1 MMLVKQES
9 RNIVLE
15 FLTNFPSKSTRTA
28 YQADLKGFFEYYNG
42 RFSHPSEIT
51 LAHLIQ
57 YREHLSSR
65 LSPMSVN
72 RKLSGVKSFL
82 TWCAQQNMIASN
94 PSSSLKLV
102 KASPEEPTL
111 AFTDSEASQIM
122 KQPDVTNFSGSM
134 HRIVLE
140 LLFKLGLRRSE
151 ISQIM
156 IRDIYEERGQRVL
169 RVKGKGDKVRLLPIG
184 KELWLTIQQHL
195 TIFDKDLSGD
205 AFLVHS
211 EGFSTMNPSTVFRIV
226 RRYAG
231 QVGITK
237 RVGAH
242 SCRATVISHLLEN
255 SVSPRDVAD
264 FAGHTSIQTT
274 IGSYDKKRDGIKNS
288 AAFKVNFKSEE
299 KC

>member
-1 MMLVKQES
+1 MQLVRQES

-15 FLTNFPSKSTRTA
+15 FLTNFPSKSTRAA
-28 YQADLKGFFEYYNG
+28 YSSDLKEFFDYYNG
-42 RFSHPSEIT
+42 LFANPSEIT

-57 YREHLSSR
+57 YREFVSSK

-82 TWCAQQNMIASN
+82 SWCASQSIITSN
-94 PSSSLKLV
+94 PSSALKMV
-102 KASPEEPTL
+102 KANPTDPTQ
-111 AFTDSEASQIM
+111 AFTDSETVEIL
-122 KQPDVTNFSGSM
+122 KQPDINTFSGSM

-151 ISQIM
+151 VSQIM
-156 IRDIYEERGQRVL
+156 LRDIYEDRGQRVL
-169 RVKGKGDKVRLLPIG
+169 RVTGKGGKVRLLPISS
-184 KELWLTIQQHL
+184 ELWAIIDRHIKL
-195 TIFDKDLSGD
+195 FDKDLQKD
-205 AFLVHS
+205 AFFVHS

-226 RRYAG
+226 RRYAE
-231 QVGITK
+231 QVGIDR

-288 AAFKVNFKSEE
+288 AAFKVNFEREE